1 MKNNKSPGSDGF
13 TADFLKFFYKDVKV
27 SIRRAINESF
37 KLGKFSISL
46 RQGLITC
53 IPKGD
58 KPRQFLKNWRPIT
71 LLNVIYKI
79 ASGCIAERLKSVLTK
94 LISSDQTG
102 FISGRYIGENTRLI
116 YDVMRYTEDENI
128 PGILLI
134 IDFEKAFDS
143 ISWEFITEVLDY
155 FNFGNSLKSWISV
168 LYNDISSMVIQNGF
182 LSESFPIKRGC
193 RQGDPPSPY
202 IFLLCAEVLSLL
214 IKQNDYIKG
223 IKIGELELKLSQ
235 YADDTTI
242 LLDGSEQSL
251 EAALQTLSIFA
262 KISGLKV
269 NNSKTKAVWIGSK
282 KFSGETF
289 NHRFKLDWNQNNF
302 EILGIIFSCNLDTMI
317 QLNYVKKLKQ
327 IDRDLKQWSKRILTP
342 FGRITV
348 LKPLIISKLNHLFIS
363 LPNPSDDLINNLQK
377 RFFSFVWN
385 SKTDRIKRDVLIQ
398 EYNAG
403 GLKMININN
412 FVSALKISW
421 IRRLVTVDSKYK
433 AIFELV
439 YTKINNLLY
448 RGMEF
453 INELKM
459 NRNNLFWNHVLE
471 AWMQLYNSSKPQYST
486 DILSINLWDNADI
499 IIGNKAVFYR
509 TWFEKKIYF
518 IKDLCDENGNLMNYD
533 QFVNKYD
540 LRINFTEYYGV
551 RAAVNTYIRN
561 KDIQFHSEPG
571 SNCYIPFSV
580 KEILKNKQGCK
591 NMYLSLNR
599 KSSIPKGQLRWN
611 GIFETNEF
619 NWQLIYNIPAKS
631 CNNTKLHRFQYR
643 ILHRILAT
651 NDYLFKCQIK
661 TENSCTFC
669 TVVPEK
675 LEHLFWQCP
684 IVMNFWDEV
693 EQWIYVKCNYL
704 INIDKVKAIFGIL
717 NSNEWFRP
725 LNYILILTRFFIYKC
740 RIKNKQPNIT
750 GWKNEVKTLI
760 MMEKM
765 IAIKNS
771 RIDKFMRNWNKWLRI
786 FE

>member
-1 MKNNKSPGSDGF
+1 MEGEIKEQEIGQILKKMKNNKSPGSDGF
-13 TADFLKFFYKDVKV
+13 TAEFFKFFYKDVKV

-58 KPRQFLKNWRPIT
+58 KPRQFLKNWRPMT

-155 FNFGNSLKSWISV
+155 FNFGNSLKRWISV

-214 IKQNDYIKG
+214 IKQDDYIKG

-262 KISGLKV
+262 KISVLKV

-302 EILGIIFSCNLDTMI
+302 EILGISFSCNLDTMI

-348 LKPLIISKLNHLFIS
+348 LKTLIISKLNHLFIS
-363 LPNPSDDLINNLQK
+363 LPNPSDDLINYLQK

-421 IRRLVTVDSKYK
+421 IRRLITVDSKYK

-448 RGMEF
+448 RCMEF

-471 AWMQLYNSSKPQYST
+471 ASMQLYNSSKPQYST

-509 TWFEKKIYF
+509 TWFEKKNILY
-518 IKDLCDENGNLMNYD
+518 K
-533 QFVNKYD
+533 
-540 LRINFTEYYGV
+540 R
-551 RAAVNTYIRN
+551 
-561 KDIQFHSEPG
+561 
-571 SNCYIPFSV
+571 SV
-580 KEILKNKQGCK
+580 
-591 NMYLSLNR
+591 
-599 KSSIPKGQLRWN
+599 
-611 GIFETNEF
+611 
-619 NWQLIYNIPAKS
+619 
-631 CNNTKLHRFQYR
+631 
-643 ILHRILAT
+643 
-651 NDYLFKCQIK
+651 
-661 TENSCTFC
+661 
-669 TVVPEK
+669 
-675 LEHLFWQCP
+675 
-684 IVMNFWDEV
+684 
-693 EQWIYVKCNYL
+693 
-704 INIDKVKAIFGIL
+704 
-717 NSNEWFRP
+717 
-725 LNYILILTRFFIYKC
+725 
-740 RIKNKQPNIT
+740 
-750 GWKNEVKTLI
+750 
-760 MMEKM
+760 
-765 IAIKNS
+765 
-771 RIDKFMRNWNKWLRI
+771 
-786 FE
+786 

>member
-1 MKNNKSPGSDGF
+1 
-13 TADFLKFFYKDVKV
+13 
-27 SIRRAINESF
+27 
-37 KLGKFSISL
+37 
-46 RQGLITC
+46 
-53 IPKGD
+53 
-58 KPRQFLKNWRPIT
+58 
-71 LLNVIYKI
+71 
-79 ASGCIAERLKSVLTK
+79 
-94 LISSDQTG
+94 
-102 FISGRYIGENTRLI
+102 
-116 YDVMRYTEDENI
+116 
-128 PGILLI
+128 
-134 IDFEKAFDS
+134 
-143 ISWEFITEVLDY
+143 
-155 FNFGNSLKSWISV
+155 
-168 LYNDISSMVIQNGF
+168 MVIQNGF

-269 NNSKTKAVWIGSK
+269 NNSKTKAVWIGSN

-348 LKPLIISKLNHLFIS
+348 LKTLIISKLNHLFIS

-421 IRRLVTVDSKYK
+421 IRRLITVDSKYK

-459 NRNNLFWNHVLE
+459 NRNNVFLE
-471 AWMQLYNSSKPQYST
+471 SRSRSL
-486 DILSINLWDNADI
+486 D
-499 IIGNKAVFYR
+499 AV
-509 TWFEKKIYF
+509 I
-518 IKDLCDENGNLMNYD
+518 
-533 QFVNKYD
+533 
-540 LRINFTEYYGV
+540 
-551 RAAVNTYIRN
+551 
-561 KDIQFHSEPG
+561 
-571 SNCYIPFSV
+571 
-580 KEILKNKQGCK
+580 
-591 NMYLSLNR
+591 
-599 KSSIPKGQLRWN
+599 
-611 GIFETNEF
+611 
-619 NWQLIYNIPAKS
+619 
-631 CNNTKLHRFQYR
+631 
-643 ILHRILAT
+643 
-651 NDYLFKCQIK
+651 
-661 TENSCTFC
+661 
-669 TVVPEK
+669 
-675 LEHLFWQCP
+675 
-684 IVMNFWDEV
+684 
-693 EQWIYVKCNYL
+693 
-704 INIDKVKAIFGIL
+704 
-717 NSNEWFRP
+717 
-725 LNYILILTRFFIYKC
+725 
-740 RIKNKQPNIT
+740 
-750 GWKNEVKTLI
+750 
-760 MMEKM
+760 
-765 IAIKNS
+765 
-771 RIDKFMRNWNKWLRI
+771 
-786 FE
+786 

>member
-1 MKNNKSPGSDGF
+1 MHNISNVDIIPSYRSDHSTVLLSFQINEFKRVSGIWKFNNSLLKDNDYIKVVKKCIFDVREQNAVPVYNTQYIEDESDLQFTISDQLFLDVLLMEIRGKTISYSSYKKKQNILQEEKLQVEIKALEQDFNIDMLDILERKKIELQNLRKEKLEGVIIRSRTRWAEEGEKPTKYFCSLESRNFINKTIPKIELENGEIIYEQADILGEVKEYYHNLYNFQERDRNIDYDDIFNKLGDCPKLTEHEKNKLGEIKEQEIGQILKKMKNNKSQGSDGF
-13 TADFLKFFYKDVKV
+13 TAEFFKFFYKDVKV

-46 RQGLITC
+46 RQGLIPC

-79 ASGCIAERLKSVLTK
+79 ASGCIAERLISVLTK

-155 FNFGNSLKSWISV
+155 FNFENSLKRWISV

-348 LKPLIISKLNHLFIS
+348 LKTLIISKLNHLFIS

-421 IRRLVTVDSKYK
+421 IRRLITVDSKYK

-459 NRNNLFWNHVLE
+459 NRNN
-471 AWMQLYNSSKPQYST
+471 ST
-486 DILSINLWDNADI
+486 SD
-499 IIGNKAVFYR
+499 
-509 TWFEKKIYF
+509 
-518 IKDLCDENGNLMNYD
+518 
-533 QFVNKYD
+533 
-540 LRINFTEYYGV
+540 
-551 RAAVNTYIRN
+551 
-561 KDIQFHSEPG
+561 
-571 SNCYIPFSV
+571 FSY
-580 KEILKNKQGCK
+580 KRL
-591 NMYLSLNR
+591 
-599 KSSIPKGQLRWN
+599 
-611 GIFETNEF
+611 
-619 NWQLIYNIPAKS
+619 
-631 CNNTKLHRFQYR
+631 
-643 ILHRILAT
+643 
-651 NDYLFKCQIK
+651 
-661 TENSCTFC
+661 
-669 TVVPEK
+669 
-675 LEHLFWQCP
+675 
-684 IVMNFWDEV
+684 
-693 EQWIYVKCNYL
+693 
-704 INIDKVKAIFGIL
+704 
-717 NSNEWFRP
+717 P
-725 LNYILILTRFFIYKC
+725 L
-740 RIKNKQPNIT
+740 
-750 GWKNEVKTLI
+750 
-760 MMEKM
+760 
-765 IAIKNS
+765 
-771 RIDKFMRNWNKWLRI
+771 
-786 FE
+786 